1 MGTTFVN
8 IGERGFWMRDGILEL
23 WLRLLSL
30 HLPEPTSQDRTT
42 SRLLPIRDRWLLA
55 SRGYFNGCVPVDLA
69 EAVGDAEGRQVVV
82 EGIRSLLDALAHA
95 PPSLDAATLN
105 LLGGEG
111 RWTSD
116 IETRALTEV
125 GAAFL
130 DLIEGRI
137 DSGAADTSF
146 MPGNKMHR

>member
-82 EGIRSLLDALAHA
+82 EGIRSLLDALAQF
-95 PPSLDAATLN
+95 LRVFLRVF
-105 LLGGEG
+105 LGGG
-111 RWTSD
+111 RGFGHA
-116 IETRALTEV
+116 ALSRFR
-125 GAAFL
+125 GQAIRLA
-130 DLIEGRI
+130 
-137 DSGAADTSF
+137 
-146 MPGNKMHR
+146 